1 MMSARR
7 SIYLSLVFLAVQS
20 TAFLYAQQTTGTIR
34 GSVTDA
40 SGGAVATARVSV
52 TNNDTGAAEMAVTD
66 VSGGYSFPLLR
77 PGHYTVRAEASGF
90 NTAVQ
95 SDVLVRITETAVA
108 NFNLQVGSVT
118 ESVTVTGNVSLVQTD
133 TSSEGKVIE
142 RQTISALPLATR
154 NFTQL
159 LGLTAGVL
167 TNPYNAE
174 NIGFGTQN
182 PNVNGMRAG
191 SNNYLLDGAQ
201 NNNPMNNAVE
211 GVGTPSVAFLQEFK
225 VITNLYSAEY
235 GRNAGSVVNVVTRT
249 GTNSLHGEAY
259 EFLRNNV
266 LVARPF
272 FAQRRGQN
280 TQNQFGAT
288 VGGPVVLP
296 KIYNGKDRTFFFVGY
311 EGLRQRNTNSNDAT
325 VIGRVPV
332 AAERE
337 GVFSTAVKDP
347 TTGQPFPGNTIP
359 ANRINATSALLLQK
373 YVPLPNVSDPQNNFI
388 QQFGTPFNA
397 NQFTYRID
405 HNISDNDRLMF
416 RQFNEY
422 ANQFSASGKLPGFG
436 REQKF
441 TQRHLALSEI
451 HSFRPNLIN
460 EFRFGYYNH
469 INPANDVDGQDLG
482 YTGPNVI
489 DPRTVGITPMND
501 VLGLPGISVTG
512 LLGYGYTGN
521 DYKDQIAH
529 FIFNDTLA
537 HVLGPHTLKYGAEIR
552 LGQEQSAGVP
562 WQGRFAY
569 NGQYTGVP
577 LADFLLGGPNS
588 TTIANGPA
596 KIDMR
601 DWNFNFFAQDDW
613 KVTRRLTLNFG
624 VRYEYN
630 RPLTETLL
638 GQLLNFYP
646 ERYRGPGVD
655 SGLVIGGLTDGVP
668 PSTVYGD
675 RNNFAPRFG
684 FAYAFGSQSKTV
696 IRGGYGLFFDTPTGQ
711 ITQQKLFEPPYSA
724 NQTVLFSPTS
734 PLNGYAFPAPID
746 LSNPP
751 PKTVPGGS
759 LTIRPIAKDQ
769 ITGYAQQ
776 WNFGL
781 QHELANGL
789 LAAASYVGTRG
800 RQLFRNHNI
809 NYPRTVG
816 SALVRPYDGFS
827 SIMLMDPGGNSE
839 YHSMQLTVQ
848 KRFQRGASFL
858 AAYTFGK
865 ALDEAAATTRFF
877 DNATGDPANLR
888 GSWGP
893 AAFDRTQRLVVS
905 YNLEVPN
912 PFGAGAK
919 GAAAILNGW
928 EISGVTTIQ
937 SGLPFTVTNAQ
948 SNLDHDGDA
957 GSAGT
962 GGRADAV
969 SGVEPIKPGP
979 NSSKLNNYLNPAA
992 FSPAPRSR
1000 YGTLGRN
1007 TMRGPGA
1014 NLWDARISKSTPL
1027 HERVNLRFL
1036 TEFFN
1041 VWNHPAF
1048 GNPATVLG
1056 TATFGTIRST
1066 ASNARIVQFAL
1077 KLEY

>member
-1 MMSARR
+1 MLGSHVR
-7 SIYLSLVFLAVQS
+7 SLSLLALVS
-20 TAFLYAQQTTGTIR
+20 AGLYAQQTTGTIR
-34 GSVTDA
+34 GTVTDA
-40 SGGAVATARVSV
+40 SGGVVAGATVTV
-52 TNNDTGAAEMAVTD
+52 TNADTGIANTTQTD
-66 VSGGYSFPLLR
+66 VSGSYSFPLLR
-77 PGHYTVRAEASGF
+77 PGRYTVKTEARGFSSG
-90 NTAVQ
+90 VQ
-95 SDVLVRITETAVA
+95 QDILVRITETAVV
-108 NFNLQVGSVT
+108 NFSLQVGSVS
-118 ESVTVTGNVSLVQTD
+118 ESVTVTGTVSLVQTD

-142 RQTISALPLATR
+142 RQAISALPLATR

-174 NIGFGTQN
+174 TIGFGTQN

-191 SNNYLLDGAQ
+191 SNNYLLDGSQ

-225 VITNLYSAEY
+225 VITSLYSAEY

-249 GTNSLHGEAY
+249 GTNALHGEAY

-266 LVARPF
+266 AVARPF

-288 VGGPVVLP
+288 VGGPVMIPRL
-296 KIYNGKDRTFFFVGY
+296 YNGRDRTFFFFGY
-311 EGLRQRNTNSNDAT
+311 EGLRQRNTNSNDAIVT
-325 VIGRVPV
+325 GRVPL
-332 AAERE
+332 ASERQ
-337 GVFSTAVKDP
+337 GIFANVVKDP
-347 TTGQPFPGNTIP
+347 LTGQPFPQNSVP
-359 ANRINATSALLLQK
+359 ALRINLTSALLLQK
-373 YVPLPNVSDPQNNFI
+373 YVPLANSSDPTSNFI

-397 NQFTYRID
+397 NQFTYRVD
-405 HNISDNDRLMF
+405 HTIGEKDRLMF

-422 ANQFSASGKLPGFG
+422 ANQFTASGRLPGFG
-436 REQKF
+436 RVQTF
-441 TQRHLALSEI
+441 TQRHLALSES
-451 HSFRPNLIN
+451 HTFRPNLIN

-469 INPANDVDGQDLG
+469 INPANDIDGQDLG

-489 DPRTVGITPMND
+489 DPRTVGIQPMND

-529 FIFNDTLA
+529 FLFSDTLS
-537 HVLGPHTLKYGAEIR
+537 HIVGQHTFKYGAEIR
-552 LGQEQSAGVP
+552 YGQEQSAGVP
-562 WQGRFAY
+562 WQGRFAF

-588 TTIANGPA
+588 VTIANGPA

-601 DWNFNFFAQDDW
+601 DWNYNFFFQDDW
-613 KVTRRLTLNFG
+613 KASKRLTLNFG
-624 VRYEYN
+624 IRYEYN
-630 RPLTETLL
+630 RPLTESLL
-638 GQLLNFYP
+638 GKLLNFYP
-646 ERYRGPGVD
+646 QRYRGPGVD
-655 SGLVIGGLTDGVP
+655 SGLVIGGQTPGVP

-675 RNNFAPRFG
+675 PKNFAPRFG
-684 FAYAFGSQSKTV
+684 FAYSLGPHSRTV
-696 IRGGYGLFFDTPTGQ
+696 LRGGYGIFFDTPTGQ

-734 PLNGYAFPAPID
+734 PLNGFVFPAPID

-759 LTIRPIAKDQ
+759 LAIRPIEEHCGS
-769 ITGYAQQ
+769 GYAQQ
-776 WNFGL
+776 WNLGL
-781 QHELANGL
+781 QHEAASGFLV
-789 LAAASYVGTRG
+789 AASYVGTRG

-816 SALVRPYDGFS
+816 TALLRPFDGFS
-827 SIMLMDPGGNSE
+827 SIMLMDSGANSE
-839 YHSMQLTVQ
+839 YHSLQLTTQ
-848 KRFQRGASFL
+848 KRFSRGASVL

-912 PFGAGAK
+912 PFGANAH
-919 GAAAILNGW
+919 GAAAILKGW
-928 EISGVTTIQ
+928 EVSGVTTIQ
-937 SGLPFTVTNAQ
+937 SGIPFSVTNAQ

-957 GSAGT
+957 GSAGS
-962 GGRADAV
+962 GGRADAAP
-969 SGVEPIKPGP
+969 GVQPINPGP

-992 FSPAPRSR
+992 FALAPRSR

-1007 TMRGPGA
+1007 TMRGPGS
-1014 NLWDARISKSTPL
+1014 NLWDLRISKITAI
-1027 HERVNLRFL
+1027 HERLHLRFL

-1048 GNPATVLG
+1048 GNPATTLG

-1066 ASNARIVQFAL
+1066 VSNARIAQFAL